1 MIQYLVA
8 VSLGILSGVITGLVP
23 GIHPNTVIFASMPLY
38 LTASVEQALYLSYLT
53 GLSISH
59 TFHDFLPAIF
69 LSAPEAEAALSA
81 VAAPEMVRHGKGL
94 EAFNQTVK
102 GGLTSVLTVVIVLA
116 PFFLFF
122 EQVYGFISGFMEYV
136 LLFFLFFIVLDSEN
150 LLNAGLVAVFS
161 GALGVISFQAPV
173 NQQFVLVP
181 IFSGLFAVP
190 GITGMLRENFE
201 VPEQDEPKN
210 PVLDFSRGGVAG
222 TFAGLLAGTVPGIG
236 AAVSTSFFAPMMDNS
251 KKDFLAAMGAVNTS
265 DIIFSLLTLQILGKA
280 RSGVS
285 VALKAL
291 STPSFSQLVFLSIL
305 AVFSVAISAFLA
317 LKVSKHY
324 WKFLERFDIEKVL
337 YATLS
342 MILVITLMLTGLQG
356 VLVLATSSLIGF
368 SARKMDERRSCMA
381 VLIIPAII
389 FFAEISIFM

>member
-1 MIQYLVA
+1 MIQYLIA
-8 VSLGILSGVITGLVP
+8 VSLGILSGAITGLIP
-23 GIHPNTVIFASMPLY
+23 GIHPNTIIFSSLPLY
-38 LTASVEQALYLSYLT
+38 LTSSIDQALYLSYLA

-102 GGLTSVLTVVIVLA
+102 GGLTSVLTVMMVSA

-122 EQVYGFISGFMEYV
+122 EQVYSFISGFMEYV
-136 LLFFLFFIVLDSEN
+136 LLFFLFFIILDSEN
-150 LLNAGLVAVFS
+150 LLNASLIAVFS

-181 IFSGLFAVP
+181 VFSGLFAVP
-190 GITGMLRENFE
+190 GIVGMLRENFD

-210 PVLDFSRGGVAG
+210 SVLDLSRGGVAG

-236 AAVSTSFFAPMMDNS
+236 AAVSTSFLTPLMDNS

-291 STPSFSQLVFLSIL
+291 STPSFSQLIFLSAL
-305 AVFSVAISAFLA
+305 TVFSVLVSASLA
-317 LKVSKHY
+317 LKVSKYY
-324 WKFLERFDIEKVL
+324 WKFLEYFDLEKVL
-337 YATLS
+337 YAALS
-342 MILVITLMLTGLQG
+342 VILVVTLTLTGLQG
-356 VLVLATSSLIGF
+356 VLVLAVSSLIGF
-368 SARKMDERRSCMA
+368 SAMRMDERRSCMA
-381 VLIIPAII
+381 VLIVPAII